1 MLRHGRHAASTA
13 PDPETT
19 TPRADRPVLHARP
32 GSPGAGNATDEGPNP
47 LESEPAILTVDEL
60 AALLRVERKTV
71 YAAITRGD
79 IPGVRRVGRSIR
91 ISRDA
96 VLDWLRTAHVRAPHP
111 RRIR

>member
-1 MLRHGRHAASTA
+1 MSRDAAATVAVEYEEKS
-13 PDPETT
+13 PDAQEGDP
-19 TPRADRPVLHARP
+19 L
-32 GSPGAGNATDEGPNP
+32 NA
-47 LESEPAILTVDEL
+47 LEERTLEASILTVDEL
-60 AALLRVERKTV
+60 ADLLRVERKTI

-91 ISRDA
+91 ISREA

>member
-1 MLRHGRHAASTA
+1 MLRHDRRAASAAATQDQQTRRETA
-13 PDPETT
+13 PASES
-19 TPRADRPVLHARP
+19 RP
-32 GSPGAGNATDEGPNP
+32 NAIDVSRDVEEDE
-47 LESEPAILTVDEL
+47 SPAILTVDEL

-71 YAAITRGD
+71 YAAIMRGD

>member
-1 MLRHGRHAASTA
+1 MSRNVAAVAIECEAAQQDARASAESNSMAETDST
-13 PDPETT
+13 
-19 TPRADRPVLHARP
+19 
-32 GSPGAGNATDEGPNP
+32 
-47 LESEPAILTVDEL
+47 AILTVNEL

-96 VLDWLRTAHVRAPHP
+96 VLDWLRTAHVRVPHQ

>member
-1 MLRHGRHAASTA
+1 MSRDAAAAVAVECEEILRDAGVNAAATA
-13 PDPETT
+13 MVEP
-19 TPRADRPVLHARP
+19 
-32 GSPGAGNATDEGPNP
+32 SPAMT
-47 LESEPAILTVDEL
+47 ILTVDEL

>member
-1 MLRHGRHAASTA
+1 MHREAAAAMAVVCEETEQEAQVSDA
-13 PDPETT
+13 SSANVEPEA
-19 TPRADRPVLHARP
+19 TP
-32 GSPGAGNATDEGPNP
+32 
-47 LESEPAILTVDEL
+47 ILTVDEL
-60 AALLRVERKTV
+60 AALLRVERKTI

>member
-1 MLRHGRHAASTA
+1 MQRDAAAAMAVVCEEKPQEVQVSDMSNA
-13 PDPETT
+13 MAEPEA
-19 TPRADRPVLHARP
+19 TP
-32 GSPGAGNATDEGPNP
+32 
-47 LESEPAILTVDEL
+47 ILTVDEL
-60 AALLRVERKTV
+60 AALLRVERKTI

>member
-1 MLRHGRHAASTA
+1 MLRHDRRAASAAATQDQQTTRETA
-13 PDPETT
+13 PAAES
-19 TPRADRPVLHARP
+19 RP
-32 GSPGAGNATDEGPNP
+32 NAIDVSRDVEEDE
-47 LESEPAILTVDEL
+47 SPAILTVDEL

-96 VLDWLRTAHVRAPHP
+96 VLNWLRTAHVRAPHP

>member
-1 MLRHGRHAASTA
+1 MGRGAAAAAALERGDACLSVRDDTDNVDGTL
-13 PDPETT
+13 PDEQTT
-19 TPRADRPVLHARP
+19 V
-32 GSPGAGNATDEGPNP
+32 
-47 LESEPAILTVDEL
+47 LTVDEL

>member
-1 MLRHGRHAASTA
+1 MASDLF
-13 PDPETT
+13 PQE
-19 TPRADRPVLHARP
+19 
-32 GSPGAGNATDEGPNP
+32 NP
-47 LESEPAILTVDEL
+47 PPSGCEDASVQVQILTVDEL
-60 AALLRVERKTV
+60 AELLRLERKTV
-71 YAAITRGD
+71 YAAIMRGD